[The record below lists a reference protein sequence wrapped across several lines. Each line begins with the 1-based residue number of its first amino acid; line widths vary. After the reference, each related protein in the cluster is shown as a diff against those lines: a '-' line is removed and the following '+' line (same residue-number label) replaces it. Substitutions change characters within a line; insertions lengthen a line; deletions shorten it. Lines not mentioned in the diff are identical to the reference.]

1 MSEALLYRAPGPW
14 PFLGAFAGR
23 AGHLAFAGR
32 VSGSLAIA
40 HGRAREVE
48 LALARIE
55 PGERRQV
62 LTRAWEA
69 LRALDV
75 DGLSVL
81 LVSRDAAGV
90 GISGV
95 GLRSL
100 WAAGQGPPRTYLPSD
115 HPLFGP
121 PGLSEQRPGALTVA
135 QAPPAL
141 VGTVEPCDA
150 LPDGL
155 DVLRRDCGVWP

>member
-1 MSEALLYRAPGPW
+1 MMGEG
-14 PFLGAFAGR
+14 GR
-23 AGHLAFAGR
+23 GMMWDH
-32 VSGSLAIA
+32 SSLCRPRR
-40 HGRAREVE
+40 GCR
-48 LALARIE
+48 LN
-55 PGERRQV
+55 GENY
-62 LTRAWEA
+62 
-69 LRALDV
+69 
-75 DGLSVL
+75 
-81 LVSRDAAGV
+81 
-90 GISGV
+90 ISGV